1 MSVSATCQK
10 MSWGTFDMCGYH
22 GYHTTDQPS
31 FIIGIVDD
39 HKLLYRR
46 RRPYDLVHDDY
57 NVSLTKYLVS
67 VVPLTP

>member
-1 MSVSATCQK
+1 
-10 MSWGTFDMCGYH
+10 MCGYH